1 VDGEENALNLRELY
15 RMSCTDDALLR
26 GLLGA
31 YPESLLE
38 PSIYSYGDFNATNDF
53 RREMYPIH
61 LTLLY
66 RVSTGTLLKMIRLA
80 PEAARLPNVIGDYSL
95 HYATGMADVRVVT
108 ALYRA
113 QP

>member
-1 VDGEENALNLRELY
+1 
-15 RMSCTDDALLR
+15 MSCTDDALLR
-26 GLLGA
+26 APLGA

-53 RREMYPIH
+53 KREMYPIH
-61 LTLLY
+61 LALLH
-66 RVSTGTLLKMIRLA
+66 RVSTDTLLKMIRLA
-80 PEAARLPNVIGDYSL
+80 PEAARLPNAIGDYPL
-95 HYATGMADVRVVT
+95 HNAAGMADVRVVA